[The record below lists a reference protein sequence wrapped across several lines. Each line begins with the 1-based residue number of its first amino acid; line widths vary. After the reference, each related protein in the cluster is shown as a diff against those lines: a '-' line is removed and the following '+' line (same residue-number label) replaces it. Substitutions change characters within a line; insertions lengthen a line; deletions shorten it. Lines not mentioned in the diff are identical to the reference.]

1 MSSDDLK
8 ILADEAASC
17 TACVLAETRTNVVF
31 GAGGSDADLMF
42 IGEAPGRNEDL
53 EGEPFVGAAGRLLD
67 RLADEVGIARDDVY
81 IANVL
86 KCRPPGNRDPRE
98 EEITACKGYLA
109 QQIKLIDPAVVMT
122 LGNFASKLLLKTTT
136 GITRLRG
143 TAYPWWGRFVVPTFH
158 PAAALRGGER
168 VLNDMREDFA
178 LACRILDESPVDEP
192 ADPRSEHSEPT
203 PQPTSLQETA
213 QLEFFA

>member
-1 MSSDDLK
+1 VNSEALQT
-8 ILADEAASC
+8 LAAEAAAC
-17 TACVLAETRTNVVF
+17 TACRLAETRNSVVF
-31 GAGGSDADLMF
+31 GVGGSNAALMF
-42 IGEAPGRNEDL
+42 IGEAPGRNED
-53 EGEPFVGAAGRLLD
+53 PGRLLD
-67 RLADEVGIARDDVY
+67 RLAGEVGIERDDVY

-98 EEITACKGYLA
+98 DEISACKGYLA

-122 LGNFASKLLLKTTT
+122 LGNFASKLLLRTTT

-178 LACRILDESPVDEP
+178 LTRRVLDEPPVPEP
-192 ADPRSEHSEPT
+192 QEEGPEHQEAKAE
-203 PQPTSLQETA
+203 PTSLQETT

>member
-1 MSSDDLK
+1 M
-8 ILADEAASC
+8 IVAAELRRLGE
-17 TACVLAETRTNVVF
+17 TAAGCVDCGLAETRTNVVF
-31 GAGGSDADLMF
+31 GVGSPTADLMF

-53 EGEPFVGAAGRLLD
+53 QGEPFVGAAGRLLD
-67 RLADEVGIARDDVY
+67 KLASEVGIERDDVY

-98 EEITACKGYLA
+98 DEINACKGYLA

-143 TAYPWWGRFVVPTFH
+143 TAYPWWGRHVVPTFH
-158 PAAALRGGER
+158 PAAALRGGEKI
-168 VLNDMREDFA
+168 LNQMRSDFA
-178 LACRILDESPVDEP
+178 LVRSTIDDRSSESAED
-192 ADPRSEHSEPT
+192 AAEPT
-203 PQPTSLQETA
+203 TGATLATSLQDAT

>member
-1 MSSDDLK
+1 VTNDQLSE
-8 ILADEAASC
+8 LARVAGDC
-17 TACVLAETRTNVVF
+17 TDCVLAATRTNVVF
-31 GAGGSDADLMF
+31 GAGSPTADLMF

-53 EGEPFVGAAGRLLD
+53 QGVPFVGAAGRLLD
-67 RLADEVGIARDDVY
+67 SLASAAGIMRDDVY

-86 KCRPPGNRDPRE
+86 KCRPPGNRDPRD

-109 QQIKLIDPAVVMT
+109 RQIELIDPAVVMT
-122 LGNFASKLLLKTTT
+122 LGNFATKLLLKTTT

-168 VLNDMREDFA
+168 VLDHMRADFA
-178 LACRILDESPVDEP
+178 LVRRVLDDRVEDDLAERVEP
-192 ADPRSEHSEPT
+192 AHSA
-203 PQPTSLQETA
+203 TSLQDAT

>member
-178 LACRILDESPVDEP
+178 LACRILDESPVDEA